1 MVKPKAQIGTKPK
14 ARPQNISGLA
24 SAAASEVAHKKQ
36 RVEMREEVKEE
47 QQGEVNVW
55 TFLQPPSI
63 RSSSRSTSSLRD

>member
-1 MVKPKAQIGTKPK
+1 MVKPKAEIVKPK

-36 RVEMREEVKEE
+36 RVEMREEEVKEE

-55 TFLQPPSI
+55 TFLQPP
-63 RSSSRSTSSLRD
+63 